1 MNKAV
6 PWPLFDM
13 ASLCGGQDD
22 TKHQPN
28 ERGDLERIN
37 SPEPVFDEEGEN
49 QSADYEDGK
58 KDEDA
63 NLVVPVCE
71 FYGRGP
77 GAY

>member
-1 MNKAV
+1 
-6 PWPLFDM
+6 M

-58 KDEDA
+58 KDDDA